1 MTISRIL
8 GIDYGSVRIGLA
20 LSDPLKIIS
29 RPYKVIKNSGSET
42 YRELE
47 EIIAEQKVEAV
58 ILGLPLDKD
67 GSDSSKT
74 LEVREFAETLK
85 IRLGIPVIL
94 WDERYTSAKA
104 NSWLKEMGIDYK
116 KSKTVIDKI
125 AAAIILKDY
134 LDEQK

>member
-8 GIDYGSVRIGLA
+8 SIDYGSVRIGLA

-29 RPYKVIKNSGSET
+29 RPYKVIKNNGT
-42 YRELE
+42 ATFT
-47 EIIAEQKVEAV
+47 EIEAIIQQQAVEKI

-67 GSDSSKT
+67 GSDSAKT
-74 LEVREFAETLK
+74 LEVREFAEQLK
-85 IRLGIPVIL
+85 VEIKIPVIL

-116 KSKTVIDKI
+116 KSKTLIDKL
-125 AAAIILKDY
+125 AAAIILQDY
-134 LDEQK
+134 LENQQ

>member
-74 LEVREFAETLK
+74 LEVREFAEALK

>member
-8 GIDYGSVRIGLA
+8 AIDYGSVRIGLA
-20 LSDPLKIIS
+20 LSDPLKIIAK
-29 RPYKVIKNSGSET
+29 PYKVITNNGNAT
-42 YRELE
+42 LA
-47 EIIAEQKVEAV
+47 EIKDIVRQEAV
-58 ILGLPLDKD
+58 AKIILGLPLDKD
-67 GSDSSKT
+67 GSDSAKT
-74 LEVREFAETLK
+74 REVRDFAELL
-85 IRLGIPVIL
+85 RAEVDVPVIL

-104 NSWLKEMGIDYK
+104 NSWLKEMKIDYK

>member
-1 MTISRIL
+1 MTLSRIL

-29 RPYKVIKNSGSET
+29 RPFKVIINKGSAT
-42 YRELE
+42 YS
-47 EIIAEQKVEAV
+47 EIKEIVTSNNVEKI
-58 ILGLPLDKD
+58 ILGLPLYKD
-67 GSDSSKT
+67 GNDSEKT
-74 LEVREFAETLK
+74 LEVRRFAEELK
-85 IRLGIPVIL
+85 LELSIPVVL

-134 LDEQK
+134 LDEQR